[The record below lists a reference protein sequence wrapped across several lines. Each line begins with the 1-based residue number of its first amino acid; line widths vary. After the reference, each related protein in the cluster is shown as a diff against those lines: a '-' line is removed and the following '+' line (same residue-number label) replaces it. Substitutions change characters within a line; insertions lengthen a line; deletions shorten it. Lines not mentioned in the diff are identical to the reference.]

1 LQNWKKAKLDSL
13 IFQLPWHSGMMLIST
28 RLQQIRERLKSLTL
42 MCKSK

>member
-28 RLQQIRERLKSLTL
+28 RLQQIREQLKSLTL